1 MGELEHEDKFA
12 ILIDADNISYMHI
25 GKILSEVSKYG
36 KSTIR
41 RAYGDWMNPS
51 MVNWKPYLLDN
62 AISPISQCNIP
73 GKNSTDSAM
82 IIDAMDILYSGAVD
96 GFCLAASDSDYT
108 KLATRIRESGAFVI
122 GMGEEKTPLSFRRA
136 CDIFSV
142 IETAIPKKT
151 EKKTIPEKTEEAE
164 KKNKNAKIPE
174 EITQLVKNF
183 ISDREGEAHITEI
196 KNYLLRMRSDF
207 NEKEYGFSK
216 FLEFIGAIDGI
227 DARPLNPDDIGPKIY
242 VAYFEQKAPNK
253 TKK

>member
-1 MGELEHEDKFA
+1 VEKLKGEGKFA
-12 ILIDADNISYMHI
+12 ILIDADNISYRHI

-51 MVNWKPYLLDN
+51 MINWKPYLLDN

-82 IIDAMDILYSGAVD
+82 IIDAMDILYSGVVD

-108 KLATRIRESGAFVI
+108 KLATRIRESGAIVI
-122 GMGEEKTPLSFRRA
+122 GMGEEKTPSSFRRA

-142 IETAIPKKT
+142 IEADLHEKTEEKTTPKKT
-151 EKKTIPEKTEEAE
+151 EETK
-164 KKNKNAKIPE
+164 KKNKSTKIPQ
-174 EITQLVKNF
+174 EIAQLVKDY
-183 ISDREGEAHITEI
+183 ISGAEGEAHIAMI
-196 KNYLLRMRSDF
+196 KNYLLRIKSDF

-216 FLEFIGAIDGI
+216 FSEFIGGIEGI
-227 DARPLNPDDIGPKIY
+227 DVKSLNPDGKGPGVY
-242 VAYFEQKAPNK
+242 VAYLKSTTSKK